1 MATRLIVMR
10 HAKSSFLDGQQEDFE
25 RPLNEQGQ
33 KDAIMIGNQL
43 LNLGWKPDIVM
54 VSPSMR
60 TMETLNLMGEE
71 FIKTK
76 CVTDSELYLADL
88 YTLEDCV
95 NKAPDDATTLLLGH
109 NPGIEILVSSLSGQ
123 YRIMKEA
130 YTALFKKSTE
140 NWMLEYILTPR

>member
-88 YTLEDCV
+88 YALEDCV

-140 NWMLEYILTPR
+140 NWMLEDILTPR

>member
-88 YTLEDCV
+88 YTLED
-95 NKAPDDATTLLLGH
+95 L
-109 NPGIEILVSSLSGQ
+109 SL
-123 YRIMKEA
+123 IH
-130 YTALFKKSTE
+130 
-140 NWMLEYILTPR
+140 I

>member
-54 VSPSMR
+54 VSPSLR

>member
-76 CVTDSELYLADL
+76 CVTNSELYLADL

>member
-1 MATRLIVMR
+1 MR

-54 VSPSMR
+54 VSPSLR

>member
-1 MATRLIVMR
+1 MR

-140 NWMLEYILTPR
+140 NWMLEDILTPR

>member
-76 CVTDSELYLADL
+76 CVTGPELYLADS

>member
-140 NWMLEYILTPR
+140 NWMLEDILTPR

>member
-1 MATRLIVMR
+1 MR

-54 VSPSMR
+54 VSPSLR

-140 NWMLEYILTPR
+140 NWMLEDILTPR

>member
-25 RPLNEQGQ
+25 RPLDEQGQ

-43 LNLGWKPDIVM
+43 LNLGWRPDIVM

-95 NKAPDDATTLLLGH
+95 NKAPDDVTTLLLAH

-140 NWMLEYILTPR
+140 NWMLEDILTPM